1 MNYFIIDFDS
11 TFIKIESL
19 DELFRISNP
28 FDNNLVEKINKITSD
43 GMDGKLS
50 FTQSLSNRI
59 ELLNASK
66 DHIEETINEIKGKVS
81 DSFKSN
87 DDFFKI
93 NKEYI
98 YRFKWVS

>member
-19 DELFRISNP
+19 DELFRVSNP
-28 FDNNLVEKINKITSD
+28 LDNNLVEKINKITSD

-59 ELLNASK
+59 ELLNTNK
-66 DHIEETINEIKGKVS
+66 DHIEETINKIRGKVS
-81 DSFKSN
+81 DSFKNN

-98 YRFKWVS
+98 YIQRINL